1 MNLTTNIEKA
11 PDLPNVLSLPFKM
24 LPSSIHSRILA
35 SFLNKLL
42 KDQINEGE
50 LDFLEDKRLCV
61 TVSDLNIEYY
71 VGLKSARLISM
82 TAAKENDI
90 KIQANIYDF
99 LQLAARQQD
108 PDTLVFQRRL
118 IMQGDT
124 ELGLELKNFL
134 DGLDLESK
142 GSFAKI
148 ESLLIKSLP
157 VYKRLFS

>member
-1 MNLTTNIEKA
+1 MNLTTKIEKT
-11 PDLPNVLSLPFKM
+11 PNFPHLLSLPFNM
-24 LPSSIHSRILA
+24 LPFSIHSRILV

-50 LDFLEDKRLCV
+50 LDFLENKKLCV
-61 TVSDLNIEYY
+61 TVSDLNINYY
-71 VGLKSARLISM
+71 IGLKNDRLIFM
-82 TAAKENDI
+82 IADKENDI
-90 KIQANIYDF
+90 KIQANLYDF

-134 DGLDLESK
+134 DGLDLESTS
-142 GSFAKI
+142 SFAKI
-148 ESLLIKSLP
+148 ESMLIKSLP
-157 VYKRLFS
+157 IYKKLFS

>member
-1 MNLTTNIEKA
+1 MNITRNIEKT
-11 PDLPNVLSLPFKM
+11 PDFPPVLSMPFKI
-24 LPSSIHSRILA
+24 LPSSIHSRILV

-50 LDFLEDKRLCV
+50 LDFLQDKKLCV
-61 TVSDLNIEYY
+61 TVSDLNIKYY
-71 VGLKSARLISM
+71 LGLKNERLISIISD
-82 TAAKENDI
+82 KENDI
-90 KIQANIYDF
+90 IIQANMYDF
-99 LQLAARQQD
+99 LLLAARQQD

-142 GSFAKI
+142 GSFVKI
-148 ESLLIKSLP
+148 ESVLIKSLP

>member
-1 MNLTTNIEKA
+1 MNLTTNIEKT
-11 PDLPNVLSLPFKM
+11 PDFPHVLSMPFKI
-24 LPSSIHSRILA
+24 LPSAIHSRILV

-42 KDQINEGE
+42 KDQIHEGE

-61 TVSDLNIEYY
+61 TVSDLNIKYY
-71 VGLKSARLISM
+71 IGLKKGRLISII
-82 TAAKENDI
+82 TDKDNDI
-90 KIQANIYDF
+90 KIQANMYDF
-99 LQLAARQQD
+99 LLLAARQQD

-148 ESLLIKSLP
+148 ESLLIKSLS